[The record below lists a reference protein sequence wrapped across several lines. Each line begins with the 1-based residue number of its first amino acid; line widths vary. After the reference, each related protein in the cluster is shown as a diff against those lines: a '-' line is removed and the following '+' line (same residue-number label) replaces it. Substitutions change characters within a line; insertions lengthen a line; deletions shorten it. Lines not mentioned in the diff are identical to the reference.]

1 MLDSPNLDIY
11 LNATLEPIEIP
22 AFPYTLRQ
30 KALGRRT
37 SPSNAKSLLCLV
49 DGHTLPAAL
58 ITSVTMGRATRYW
71 SAPSKHKLSHPN
83 AASWRHRHISIWRKL
98 AVSLLSPTVRF
109 RKLTF
114 KYNELGTTSR
124 NCTEDLCIMMKGISL
139 SALDSIAL
147 MDRNGL
153 FWLFFAPGIRY
164 RLNFTVTEWQ
174 QEGQLAGPDLFFAGL
189 SLGKFLFE
197 PRKQLFD
204 NTTEFAGGCPD
215 QGTFHGIPSLRSL
228 I

>member
-1 MLDSPNLDIY
+1 
-11 LNATLEPIEIP
+11 
-22 AFPYTLRQ
+22 
-30 KALGRRT
+30 
-37 SPSNAKSLLCLV
+37 
-49 DGHTLPAAL
+49 
-58 ITSVTMGRATRYW
+58 
-71 SAPSKHKLSHPN
+71 
-83 AASWRHRHISIWRKL
+83 
-98 AVSLLSPTVRF
+98 
-109 RKLTF
+109 
-114 KYNELGTTSR
+114 
-124 NCTEDLCIMMKGISL
+124 MMKGISL